1 MPLKPH
7 YKPTRTDAADLTRDA
22 QPGHRLYA
30 AIGGEFVV
38 TDNTSPIT
46 GGHMV
51 RPADTPAG
59 PGSITL
65 AQLLARSAGIFTQPT
80 TQN

>member
-7 YKPTRTDAADLTRDA
+7 YQPTRADAADLTRHA
-22 QPGHRLYA
+22 QPGDRLYA
-30 AIGGEFVV
+30 IGAEFIV
-38 TDNTSPIT
+38 TDDTSAIT

-51 RPADTPAG
+51 RPANTPAG

-65 AQLLARSAGIFTQPT
+65 AQLLSRCGGIFTQPP